1 MVKQSRLTEYILAI
15 CGGLVLLLSGCRVGV
30 NLPHA
35 DTVMPD
41 RYVESWNGSA
51 DTLTMADYSWWEIYG
66 DTALQA
72 VIDATLRNNRDLAVA
87 RARIKE
93 LAAMKRVASAALL
106 PSVSGQAYGQR
117 ETLNYGGDSHKG
129 DPEFGLKATVSWEAD
144 LWGNLR
150 YASDKSA
157 SELRA
162 AIWSERALQMSLVA
176 EAAKSYF
183 ELVALHTELAIVKS
197 TLAAR
202 RESERIAKLR
212 YEGGLTAET
221 SYLQAKT
228 ETART
233 ATYLPR
239 LEQRIAA
246 MENNIS
252 TIMGE
257 YPSGIVHADRT
268 ADFNLPERLPVGMPS
283 TLLRQ
288 RPDIRAEEERLKSAY
303 AQVGVAYTD
312 RFPRLTLTAIGGLEN
327 EELGHFLKS
336 PMSFLSAGL
345 LGPIFDWG
353 KRQGAYRAAQAAYE
367 GAVSRYEGVVINAF
381 SEVRTA
387 ISNYTKV
394 QESYDSWA
402 ALERDAKATMELAQ
416 VQYINGAVGYLNV
429 LDAQRSY
436 FDARVGLSN
445 AMRDKQTALA
455 DLYLALGGG
464 WSDNATSVDVKEEQA
479 KQ

>member
-1 MVKQSRLTEYILAI
+1 
-15 CGGLVLLLSGCRVGV
+15 
-30 NLPHA
+30 
-35 DTVMPD
+35 
-41 RYVESWNGSA
+41 
-51 DTLTMADYSWWEIYG
+51 
-66 DTALQA
+66 
-72 VIDATLRNNRDLAVA
+72 
-87 RARIKE
+87 
-93 LAAMKRVASAALL
+93 
-106 PSVSGQAYGQR
+106 
-117 ETLNYGGDSHKG
+117 
-129 DPEFGLKATVSWEAD
+129 
-144 LWGNLR
+144 
-150 YASDKSA
+150 
-157 SELRA
+157 
-162 AIWSERALQMSLVA
+162 
-176 EAAKSYF
+176 
-183 ELVALHTELAIVKS
+183 
-197 TLAAR
+197 
-202 RESERIAKLR
+202 
-212 YEGGLTAET
+212 
-221 SYLQAKT
+221 
-228 ETART
+228 
-233 ATYLPR
+233 
-239 LEQRIAA
+239 
-246 MENNIS
+246 
-252 TIMGE
+252 MGE

-312 RFPRLTLTAIGGLEN
+312 RFPRLTLTATGGLEN